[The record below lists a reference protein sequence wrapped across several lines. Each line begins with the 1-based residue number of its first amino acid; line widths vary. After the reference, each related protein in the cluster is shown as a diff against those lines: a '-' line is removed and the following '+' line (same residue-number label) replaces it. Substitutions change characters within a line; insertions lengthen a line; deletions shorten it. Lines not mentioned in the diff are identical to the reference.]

1 MPQARERIYF
11 VCIRKD
17 IVGDIKVKYSPPQE
31 TNKKIYLENI
41 LENNVDKNLFIDR
54 DDIVIEKEIKDRE
67 LRPLRVGYLNKG
79 GQGERIY
86 SPLGHSITLSAF
98 GGGAGARTGL
108 YYINNNIRRLSISE
122 CKSLMGFSQSHYVTE
137 GLKGYQQL
145 GNAVIPR
152 MIGSVYDSIK
162 IL

>member
-1 MPQARERIYF
+1 M
-11 VCIRKD
+11 V
-17 IVGDIKVKYSPPQE
+17 
-31 TNKKIYLENI
+31 
-41 LENNVDKNLFIDR
+41 
-54 DDIVIEKEIKDRE
+54 
-67 LRPLRVGYLNKG
+67 LNKG